1 MTTTRPP
8 LSILDK
14 AEIELITGKK
24 QPSAQIA
31 ALRTMGISFRQT
43 LAGTPIVSKAA
54 LEKWLGTDHAE
65 QATLNKGF
73 LNA

>member
-1 MTTTRPP
+1 MTTSRPQ
-8 LSILDK
+8 LAILDK

-54 LEKWLGTDHAE
+54 LDKWLGNDQTE

-73 LNA
+73 LSA